1 MTSQKRRYDRI
12 DSLRLLSYSCVDHE
26 NKVVSQGMGR
36 TLNVSEGGILIET
49 HVPLEK
55 EGTVLLSIG
64 FEDEVTEVRGKIAYG
79 KRGRTAGNR
88 PALSLSIRMKRPAAS
103 SGGMWQPFPIP
114 GMRPTNLNSCN

>member
-36 TLNVSEGGILIET
+36 TLNVSEGGILLET

-55 EGTVLLSIG
+55 ESTVLLAIG
-64 FEDEVTEVRGKIAYG
+64 FEDEVTEIRGKIVYG
-79 KRGRTAGNR
+79 KRGENGREQTGVEFIDPDEKVRRIIRRYVDAFSNTQSEADR
-88 PALSLSIRMKRPAAS
+88 PE
-103 SGGMWQPFPIP
+103 
-114 GMRPTNLNSCN
+114 

>member
-12 DSLRLLSYSCVDHE
+12 ESLRLLSYSCVD
-26 NKVVSQGMGR
+26 NNNTVVSQGMGR

-55 EGTVLLSIG
+55 ECDVLLAIG

-79 KRGRTAGNR
+79 KRGKNGREQTGIEFVEPDEKAR
-88 PALSLSIRMKRPAAS
+88 CIIRRYVEVFSDTQDEAD
-103 SGGMWQPFPIP
+103 
-114 GMRPTNLNSCN
+114 RNE

>member
-26 NKVVSQGMGR
+26 NKVVSRGMGR

-55 EGTVLLSIG
+55 ACTVLLAIG
-64 FEDEVTEVRGKIAYG
+64 FEDDVTEVRGRIVHG
-79 KRGRTAGNR
+79 KRGENGRERTGIEFIDPDEKARRIIRRYVKAFFNTPDEAGK
-88 PALSLSIRMKRPAAS
+88 PE
-103 SGGMWQPFPIP
+103 
-114 GMRPTNLNSCN
+114 